1 MERLRKADRPPAPGD
16 TATPEPAAHDPRAPQ
31 LRIGQSTRTA
41 TRRTVR
47 ASLRSAALVCVVGA
61 GLAASALDCE
71 AALPPPDPQS
81 GLAQQD
87 YRIGPLD
94 ELDVVVFQEKD
105 MSQTV
110 DVDASGRINL
120 PLVGAL
126 IAAGKSPDQL
136 AKEIAQKLGEKYL
149 QSPQVAVLVKK
160 ATSQKVIVDGEVG
173 QPGVYP
179 ITGRTTLLQ
188 AIALAKGADQYA
200 DRKHVTIFRF
210 VNSQRYSE
218 VYNLDEIRR
227 AKAPD
232 PEIFGNDVVVVERS
246 GIKSAIRD
254 YFAPLSPLGYII
266 PHF

>member
-1 MERLRKADRPPAPGD
+1 MKTTKRILHGSSAPLLCAVCLGFACAFPPPAH
-16 TATPEPAAHDPRAPQ
+16 A
-31 LRIGQSTRTA
+31 
-41 TRRTVR
+41 V
-47 ASLRSAALVCVVGA
+47 
-61 GLAASALDCE
+61 
-71 AALPPPDPQS
+71 LPPPDSSS
-81 GLAQQD
+81 GLAQQG

-120 PLVGAL
+120 PLIGAL
-126 IAAGKSPDQL
+126 IAAGKTPDQL

-160 ATSQKVIVDGEVG
+160 ATSQKVIVDGQVG

-179 ITGRTTLLQ
+179 LTGRTTLLQ
-188 AIALAKGADQYA
+188 AIALARGADPYA
-200 DRKHVTIFRF
+200 DLKHVTVFRF
-210 VNSQRYSE
+210 VNNQRYSE
-218 VYNLDEIRR
+218 VFNLDAIRR
-227 AKAPD
+227 AKSPD

-246 GIKSAIRD
+246 GVKSAIRD
-254 YFAPLSPLGYII
+254 FVAPLSPLAYIV